1 MSNRKHRDNQEI
13 CARKVRELAQ
23 SGVNKHCF
31 ECNQPGVT
39 YTDITVGSF
48 VCTSC
53 SGMLRGLNPPHR
65 VKSISMTTFSQQEVE
80 FLQNHGNEVG
90 RRTWLCVFDP
100 KADGCA
106 DMKDSQKFKEFLQ
119 DKYEKKKWHFSKSK
133 NRRDVEGPWSPGVQ
147 AVPPSH
153 GPLPGQGPAH
163 NLPPNARSTRPMS
176 QSQLPPWDRAP
187 AISPADMR
195 TDVFTA
201 RPSRSQSFRDP
212 PLKDPTLCGIERQ
225 RPGSLTSGLGGQSH
239 APSFPA
245 LPRPSASSS
254 FKNHFT
260 LGRTVSA
267 SGSTGPFRAF
277 PKSISVDFGGLSHPP
292 PQSLPQSLSQPQQ
305 QQQQQQQPPPPPP
318 QQQQQQQHQQTA
330 NVGQTPPPPPSV
342 SNANA
347 QDRYA
352 AVSHLDSVFSDTT
365 PTTAPPGGPPQYST
379 LFGNRLS
386 SSSTPASSPGVD
398 TVSNSQTF
406 ANFPNPFSSGSSSA
420 SQQPVALSPSNPFSN
435 ASGGDSGAFVTS
447 PTSVF
452 PPSASFPAPTTQNA
466 FPHESAASQ
475 ETNGFASFP
484 ASDSQP
490 KVPRP
495 MSVNPFTGNV
505 YPSRGTSKNP
515 FI

>member
-100 KADGCA
+100 KTDGCP

-147 AVPPSH
+147 AVPHSH
-153 GPLPGQGPAH
+153 GALTGQAPSH
-163 NLPPNARSTRPMS
+163 NLPPNARSTRPLS

-225 RPGSLTSGLGGQSH
+225 RPGSLSSALGAQSH
-239 APSFPA
+239 GPSFPA
-245 LPRPSASSS
+245 LPRPS
-254 FKNHFT
+254 
-260 LGRTVSA
+260 GRTIST

-277 PKSISVDFGGLSHPP
+277 PKSLSVDFGGLSHPP
-292 PQSLPQSLSQPQQ
+292 TQPLPQSLSQQ
-305 QQQQQQQPPPPPP
+305 QQQQQQQ
-318 QQQQQQQHQQTA
+318 QQA
-330 NVGQTPPPPPSV
+330 ASAGQTPPVTGS
-342 SNANA
+342 SG
-347 QDRYA
+347 QDKYA
-352 AVSHLDSVFSDTT
+352 AVSQLDSVFSDTSS
-365 PTTAPPGGPPQYST
+365 TTAPPGGPPQYST

-398 TVSNSQTF
+398 TVSSSQFT
-406 ANFPNPFSSGSSSA
+406 NFPNPFSSS
-420 SQQPVALSPSNPFSN
+420 SQQTVALSPSNPFSN
-435 ASGGDSGAFVTS
+435 SSGGDSSAFVTS
-447 PTSVF
+447 PTSIF
-452 PPSASFPAPTTQNA
+452 PPAASFPASTTQNA
-466 FPHESAASQ
+466 FPHESVGSQ
-475 ETNGFASFP
+475 EANGFASFP

>member
-31 ECNQPGVT
+31 ECSQPGVT

-100 KADGCA
+100 KTDGCS

-133 NRRDVEGPWSPGVQ
+133 NRRDIEGPWSPGVQ

-153 GPLPGQGPAH
+153 GPLVNQAPAH
-163 NLPPNARSTRPMS
+163 NMPPNARSARPLS
-176 QSQLPPWDRAP
+176 QSQMPSWDRNP

-225 RPGSLTSGLGGQSH
+225 RPGSLSSALGAQGH
-239 APSFPA
+239 TPSFPA
-245 LPRPSASSS
+245 LPRPS
-254 FKNHFT
+254 
-260 LGRTVSA
+260 GRTVSA
-267 SGSTGPFRAF
+267 SGATGPFRAF
-277 PKSISVDFGGLSHPP
+277 PKSISVDFGGLSHPQ
-292 PQSLPQSLSQPQQ
+292 PQPLPQSLSQPQ
-305 QQQQQQQPPPPPP
+305 P
-318 QQQQQQQHQQTA
+318 QQ
-330 NVGQTPPPPPSV
+330 SV
-342 SNANA
+342 SCAQATTQVSTMSNA

-352 AVSHLDSVFSDTT
+352 AVSQLDSVFSDTSAG
-365 PTTAPPGGPPQYST
+365 TAPPAGPPQYST

-398 TVSNSQTF
+398 TVSSTQTF
-406 ANFPNPFSSGSSSA
+406 ANFPNPFSSSSA
-420 SQQPVALSPSNPFSN
+420 PQQPPALSPSNPFSN
-435 ASGGDSGAFVTS
+435 ASGGDSNAFVTS

-452 PPSASFPAPTTQNA
+452 PPSATFPAPASQNA
-466 FPHESAASQ
+466 FPHETAGNQ
-475 ETNGFASFP
+475 EANGFAAFP
-484 ASDSQP
+484 APDSQS
-490 KVPRP
+490 KVPRT

-505 YPSRGTSKNP
+505 YPSRGTSRNP

>member
-100 KADGCA
+100 KADGCS

-153 GPLPGQGPAH
+153 GPLANQGPSH
-163 NLPPNARSTRPMS
+163 NLPPNARSTRPLS
-176 QSQLPPWDRAP
+176 QSQLPSWDRAP

-225 RPGSLTSGLGGQSH
+225 RPGSLSSALGAQSH
-239 APSFPA
+239 GPSFPA

-267 SGSTGPFRAF
+267 SGATGPFRAF
-277 PKSISVDFGGLSHPP
+277 PKSLSVDFGGLNHPQ

-305 QQQQQQQPPPPPP
+305 QQQQPP
-318 QQQQQQQHQQTA
+318 A
-330 NVGQTPPPPPSV
+330 NVGQTTPPV
-342 SNANA
+342 SSSSS

-352 AVSHLDSVFSDTT
+352 AVSHLDSVFSDTSS
-365 PTTAPPGGPPQYST
+365 AP
-379 LFGNRLS
+379 
-386 SSSTPASSPGVD
+386 D
-398 TVSNSQTF
+398 
-406 ANFPNPFSSGSSSA
+406 FPNPFSSSSSSA

-435 ASGGDSGAFVTS
+435 VSGGDSSAFVTS

-452 PPSASFPAPTTQNA
+452 PPSTSFPLPAAQNA
-466 FPHESAASQ
+466 FPHDSATNQ
-475 ETNGFASFP
+475 EANGFASFP
-484 ASDSQP
+484 ASDSQS
-490 KVPRP
+490 KIPRP

>member
-13 CARKVRELAQ
+13 CSRKVRELAQ

-31 ECNQPGVT
+31 ECSQPGVT

-100 KADGCA
+100 KTDGCS

-153 GPLPGQGPAH
+153 GPLTSQAPSH
-163 NLPPNARSTRPMS
+163 NLPPNSRSSRPLS
-176 QSQLPPWDRAP
+176 QSQLPSWDRAP

-212 PLKDPTLCGIERQ
+212 PLKDTTLCGIERR
-225 RPGSLTSGLGGQSH
+225 RPGSLSSVLGAQSY

-245 LPRPSASSS
+245 LPRPS
-254 FKNHFT
+254 
-260 LGRTVSA
+260 GRTISA
-267 SGSTGPFRAF
+267 SGATGPFRAF
-277 PKSISVDFGGLSHPP
+277 PKSLSVDFGGLNHPQP
-292 PQSLPQSLSQPQQ
+292 LHHSLS
-305 QQQQQQQPPPPPP
+305 QQQQPP
-318 QQQQQQQHQQTA
+318 A
-330 NVGQTPPPPPSV
+330 SIGQTTLPV
-342 SNANA
+342 SGSSS

-352 AVSHLDSVFSDTT
+352 AVSQLDNVFLETSSG
-365 PTTAPPGGPPQYST
+365 TAPSGGPPQYSAI
-379 LFGNRLS
+379 FGSRLS

-398 TVSNSQTF
+398 TVSSSQTF
-406 ANFPNPFSSGSSSA
+406 ANFPNPFSSGSA
-420 SQQPVALSPSNPFSN
+420 PQQPMALSPSNPFSN
-435 ASGGDSGAFVTS
+435 ALGGDSSAFVTS

-452 PPSASFPAPTTQNA
+452 SPSTSFPAPATQNA
-466 FPHESAASQ
+466 FPHESASNQ
-475 ETNGFASFP
+475 EANGFASFP
-484 ASDSQP
+484 ASESQP
-490 KVPRP
+490 KVSWP

>member
-13 CARKVRELAQ
+13 CSRKVRELAQ

-39 YTDITVGSF
+39 YTDVTVGSF

-90 RRTWLCVFDP
+90 RRMWLCIFDP
-100 KADGCA
+100 KTDGCS
-106 DMKDSQKFKEFLQ
+106 DKKDSQKFKEFLQ

-133 NRRDVEGPWSPGVQ
+133 NRRDVEGPWSPGVP
-147 AVPPSH
+147 AMPPSH
-153 GPLPGQGPAH
+153 GPLAGQAPNH
-163 NLPPNARSTRPMS
+163 NARAQRPLS
-176 QSQLPPWDRAP
+176 QSQLPSWDRGP
-187 AISPADMR
+187 TISPADMR

-201 RPSRSQSFRDP
+201 RPLRSQSFRDP
-212 PLKDPTLCGIERQ
+212 PLKDLTLCGIERQ
-225 RPGSLTSGLGGQSH
+225 RPGSLSSALGTQGH

-267 SGSTGPFRAF
+267 SGVTGPFRAF
-277 PKSISVDFGGLSHPP
+277 PKSLSVDFGGLSHSQTQP
-292 PQSLPQSLSQPQQ
+292 LPQSLSQQA
-305 QQQQQQQPPPPPP
+305 QQPPGSG
-318 QQQQQQQHQQTA
+318 
-330 NVGQTPPPPPSV
+330 GQTTPPV
-342 SNANA
+342 SSSNN
-347 QDRYA
+347 QDKYA
-352 AVSHLDSVFSDTT
+352 AVSHLDSVFSDT
-365 PTTAPPGGPPQYST
+365 PSTTQPAPPPGGPPQYNAI
-379 LFGNRLS
+379 FGNRLS

-398 TVSNSQTF
+398 TVSGSQTF
-406 ANFPNPFSSGSSSA
+406 ANFPNPFSSSSGSS
-420 SQQPVALSPSNPFSN
+420 SQQPVALSPSNPFSG
-435 ASGGDSGAFVTS
+435 ASGGDSSPFVTL

-452 PPSASFPAPTTQNA
+452 PPSASFPAPATQNA
-466 FPHESAASQ
+466 FHESGSNLEA
-475 ETNGFASFP
+475 NGFASFS
-484 ASDSQP
+484 ASDSEP